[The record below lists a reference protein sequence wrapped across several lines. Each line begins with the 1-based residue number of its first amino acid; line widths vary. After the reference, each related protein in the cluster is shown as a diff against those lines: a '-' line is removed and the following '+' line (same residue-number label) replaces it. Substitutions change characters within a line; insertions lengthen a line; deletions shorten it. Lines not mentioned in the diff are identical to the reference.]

1 MGMWELVVV
10 LIVGLVVLGPER
22 LPVAIRTVSRW
33 IKTIKSVANSVKAE
47 VNEELRIHELHNN
60 LKKAEQQNMEDLA
73 PALKESVEE
82 LKKAA
87 ESVQH
92 SYKQPVQ
99 HPPVEQKNDN
109 QK

>member
-1 MGMWELVVV
+1 MGAWELVIVF
-10 LIVGLVVLGPER
+10 IVGLIVLGPER

-33 IKTIKSVANSVKAE
+33 VKTAKQFGQSVQSE
-47 VNEELRIHELHNN
+47 INEELRVHELHNN

-73 PALKESVEE
+73 PALKDSVEE

-92 SYKQPVQ
+92 SYKQPAQ
-99 HPPVEQKNDN
+99 QPPVEQKNDN

>member
-1 MGMWELVVV
+1 MKTKTANLSSSKTTANSKPKQ
-10 LIVGLVVLGPER
+10 LK
-22 LPVAIRTVSRW
+22 
-33 IKTIKSVANSVKAE
+33 KTIKSVANSVKAE

-73 PALKESVEE
+73 PALKDSVEE

-92 SYKQPVQ
+92 SYKQPAQ
-99 HPPVEQKNDN
+99 QPPVEQKNDN